1 MILLMGFSLNGL
13 AQKTGVN
20 TKNPQGALHVDA
32 KKNNAATGTPTGT
45 QPDDDFIVD
54 ASGNVGIGVL
64 APLAKL
70 HLISGG
76 TATTPIS
83 AIRIEDGSQGRNY
96 VLMSDANGSAKW
108 VNHPVMTPNVVG
120 DVIKGTGVS
129 SNFGGSGPGA
139 TLQYRETGFSITL
152 SEGDWIVNTGLTF
165 VEIGAS
171 LGAGDNLAFWQ
182 RAYLSSSPT
191 TVAQVGFSHLGVGGS
206 NTCYGGPMHDTDTRG
221 GYSIGFVTGSS
232 IINVPPGATTKIYLL
247 IENQPQGY
255 YRYNS
260 DFLETYFYATPIV
273 KSP

>member
-20 TKNPQGALHVDA
+20 TKNPQGAVHVDA
-32 KKNNAATGTPTGT
+32 KNNNATTGAPPGT

-64 APLAKL
+64 APLTKL

-76 TATTPIS
+76 TATAPIS

-96 VLMSDANGSAKW
+96 VLLSDANGSAKW
-108 VNHPVMTPNVVG
+108 VNHPVMTANVVG
-120 DVIKGTGVS
+120 DVVKGTEVI
-129 SNFGGSGPGA
+129 SNLGGSGAGA
-139 TLQYRETGFSITL
+139 ALQYRETGFSITL

-165 VEIGAS
+165 VQIGAGES
-171 LGAGDNLAFWQ
+171 SGNLTFWQ
-182 RAYLSSSPT
+182 RAYLSSST
-191 TVAQVGFSHLGVGGS
+191 STVAQVGFSHLGIAGL
-206 NTCYGGPMHDTDTRG
+206 NTCYGGPMHDNPTRG
-221 GYSIGFVTGSS
+221 VNSIGFVTGSS

-247 IENQPQGY
+247 IENQPMGY
-255 YRYNS
+255 YIYNS
-260 DFLETYFYATPIV
+260 DYLETYFYATPIV